1 MGKKHAPSRPAFG
14 AKGATL
20 HHSGKPRNP
29 SNSTHFANV
38 SAKVRPSLSK
48 THQTGKAQVPVH
60 LTGSSTARTPAP
72 NNLRLQG
79 VFSSFTIPASASM
92 TKAQQ
97 QGYKPHL
104 PFRSTNVPTSVSM
117 SRILQQR
124 GKPQTSF
131 KSSTV
136 PKSAPTPYR
145 STNVPKSASMT
156 KTQQEREKPQ
166 TPVHSFAVPLSA
178 TMNKAKHQKGKPQA
192 PFRSTTAPV
201 SATVNKTKQQRERNS
216 SVARQPVT
224 INKTQQQKRKRQGS
238 TISSTVFDTD
248 FARTVHKKGK
258 LQEPIRSS
266 NIQASGKISKTPH
279 RIAKPQSHTRST
291 FAPASARNPKGTLS
305 QKQETECLHGKR
317 KKKIDDFFASKIDID
332 KSEKKASVKIVDGV
346 LSKIM
351 SHVKGQSGGDIY
363 CPNHVKAGSYPVN
376 TKIGKADEFDTN
388 ICLKLGQ
395 KDINVRRN
403 GKINYAYP
411 QVRFFTMTSLN
422 RDFQVTLQ
430 FITPQIYT
438 VTSLTCN
445 FNFFQSITPE
455 ITCSIYSYHFTLLSP
470 LISTR
475 QQESLSNSLL
485 MTQSSGI
492 LAKSHILQKGLI
504 R

>member
-48 THQTGKAQVPVH
+48 THQTGKAKVPVH

-97 QGYKPHL
+97 QGYKQHL
-104 PFRSTNVPTSVSM
+104 PFRSTNVPT
-117 SRILQQR
+117 
-124 GKPQTSF
+124 
-131 KSSTV
+131 
-136 PKSAPTPYR
+136 
-145 STNVPKSASMT
+145 SASMT

-166 TPVHSFAVPLSA
+166 TPFHSFAVPLSA

-266 NIQASGKISKTPH
+266 NISASGKISKTPH

-388 ICLKLGQ
+388 ICLKLGL

-422 RDFQVTLQ
+422 WDFQVT
-430 FITPQIYT
+430 IQIYT

-445 FNFFQSITPE
+445 FIFF
-455 ITCSIYSYHFTLLSP
+455 
-470 LISTR
+470 
-475 QQESLSNSLL
+475 SL
-485 MTQSSGI
+485 
-492 LAKSHILQKGLI
+492 
-504 R
+504 